1 MATTQECRSRAR
13 NSFVQLSRELARL
26 AGSPLVSWLALLSST
41 CRTIP
46 MAPVIAALCL
56 SFVLPLPLDTAR
68 HARGATPAPALMEA
82 AATTYRLN
90 NYLLPAPLTPRN
102 NMVLVK
108 LRKSEEGET
117 SRGLV
122 LAASQRKIRD
132 GEVAAAGPGLT
143 HPESGQLLPTG
154 VGAGDHVLCEEI
166 VMEGEAIDY
175 LGEKHRMLP
184 DSRVVATLEGG
195 EAPPSP
201 WRISLAQSRDGAH
214 TPPVIGCLHRRA
226 PWTRARAPRLRR
238 VRDGAGV
245 MSAATFKPSG
255 ERLLV
260 RLPKA
265 VEETASGIALA
276 GLGDS
281 GELPSQGEA
290 RTAEQ
295 SLPPAPPPS
304 RRT

>member
-1 MATTQECRSRAR
+1 
-13 NSFVQLSRELARL
+13 
-26 AGSPLVSWLALLSST
+26 
-41 CRTIP
+41 
-46 MAPVIAALCL
+46 MAPIIAALCL

-195 EAPPSP
+195 
-201 WRISLAQSRDGAH
+201 
-214 TPPVIGCLHRRA
+214 
-226 PWTRARAPRLRR
+226 
-238 VRDGAGV
+238 V

-281 GELPSQGEA
+281 GELPSQGEVVAVGPGQLNA
-290 RTAEQ
+290 RGEHN
-295 SLPPAPPPS
+295 PMPVAPGEFVVFGRYAGS
-304 RRT
+304 ELDFEDGFKYKVVFARECLAKW